1 MPPWLLDLDTLIKD
15 IRGEELAPNFTIRAD
30 VNFVDLHSFV
40 EGPKFWKTFPLKQ
53 RQMSEMLL
61 HPKSYLQYN
70 TTNLNTENKYF
81 CNIVMVGHFTF
92 GLCLFVVSNFGT
104 NSSLQPTHW
113 PTLEQ
118 GQMPEMLL
126 HLNTEN
132 KYCFVILSWSDIS
145 HLVFVRAYKV
155 VRDCKGCLLVRFL
168 MHWT

>member
-1 MPPWLLDLDTLIKD
+1 MLSVPHLWALWSLDMMSGHDIDSISEDGLSPLTHETHEDYNFIALKHYLLIQVTFNISLDPPMPPWLLDLDTLIKD

-53 RQMSEMLL
+53 GQMPEMQL

-92 GLCLFVVSNFGT
+92 GLC
-104 NSSLQPTHW
+104 
-113 PTLEQ
+113 
-118 GQMPEMLL
+118 
-126 HLNTEN
+126 
-132 KYCFVILSWSDIS
+132 
-145 HLVFVRAYKV
+145 
-155 VRDCKGCLLVRFL
+155 
-168 MHWT
+168 

>member
-1 MPPWLLDLDTLIKD
+1 MVWDHWLILH
-15 IRGEELAPNFTIRAD
+15 IRLMRITHPLTHFKTRTDARDATASKKLFTI
-30 VNFVDLHSFV
+30 
-40 EGPKFWKTFPLKQ
+40 
-53 RQMSEMLL
+53 
-61 HPKSYLQYN
+61 QYN
-70 TTNLNTENKYF
+70 KLKYRKQILF

-104 NSSLQPTHW
+104 NPSLQPTHW